1 MALLVTIKKSE
12 DRNTKQKR
20 VCSREHVC
28 VCCSRAITWRGM
40 RSI

>member
-12 DRNTKQKR
+12 DAKQKR

-28 VCCSRAITWRGM
+28 VCCSRASTWRGM